1 MNSLTK
7 IRKAVFEDLGAIL
20 DLVRSLARYEQA
32 ENAVTATLQDYEKN
46 FLEGVF
52 EALVAED
59 KDQRIIGTTIYYLT
73 WSTWKG
79 RMLYLED
86 FVVADS
92 DRGQG
97 VGKLLFDSL
106 LQEAISMDC
115 RLLKWQVLDWNI
127 PAINFYNKYDAIIEK
142 QWWNGKLIL
151 DQPN

>member
-20 DLVRSLARYEQA
+20 DLVRALARYEQA

-52 EALVAED
+52 EA
-59 KDQRIIGTTIYYLT
+59 
-73 WSTWKG
+73 
-79 RMLYLED
+79 
-86 FVVADS
+86 
-92 DRGQG
+92 
-97 VGKLLFDSL
+97 SL